1 MTRKSANFILFIFYK
16 YKKLFSKA
24 NYIFKKF
31 ASTYHKLDKGER
43 NMFGKNCCCN
53 QQMMR
58 GCCRQPQIEQCV
70 MEPTI
75 TKCVEQEI
83 YHEVPQE

>member
-1 MTRKSANFILFIFYK
+1 
-16 YKKLFSKA
+16 
-24 NYIFKKF
+24 
-31 ASTYHKLDKGER
+31 
-43 NMFGKNCCCN
+43 MFGKNCCCN